1 MTAPTHISGRDFN
14 KRASAIKREVQ
25 DGSGP
30 VVITDHGTP
39 VAVLLSW
46 EDYRK
51 TQPLGAP
58 LTKLLAAPETDNM
71 ELPIDRDGT
80 PHSPIEL

>member
-1 MTAPTHISGRDFN
+1 MTAPTRISGRDFN

-25 DGSGP
+25 DGAGP

-46 EDYRK
+46 EDYRR
-51 TQPLGAP
+51 TQALSDP
-58 LTKLLAAPETDNM
+58 LTELLAAPETDDI
-71 ELPIDRDGT
+71 ELPLDRDRT
-80 PHSPIEL
+80 PHSAVEL

>member
-1 MTAPTHISGRDFN
+1 MTAPRRISGRDFN

-25 DGSGP
+25 DGAGP

-46 EDYRK
+46 EDFRR
-51 TQPLGAP
+51 TQPLSDP
-58 LTKLLAAPETDNM
+58 LTELLAAPETDDI
-71 ELPIDRDGT
+71 ELPLDRDRT